1 MRRPVLRFLAVL
13 GAAAL
18 VAGAC
23 SGDDGGD
30 IEAFCDLVRDGVG
43 IDPGEGVVDAADYD
57 RLLEVAPE
65 DIEDTIARLANASR
79 DLREIT
85 DLDDLFDA
93 AFDPEAQAARE
104 AFDAH
109 IVEVCGLDADALPQG
124 RIDSSADLL
133 AELVDYVQANFANE
147 TWTSK
152 VRYEV
157 ERDNGELDGVT
168 VTFRVDSV
176 GDEPLS
182 VCNALRP
189 WLYRIRGADGPIEVV
204 SGDLALARSDGP
216 DTNCVAL

>member
-1 MRRPVLRFLAVL
+1 MHRAVLRLLAVL
-13 GAAAL
+13 GATVL
-18 VAGAC
+18 VLGAC
-23 SGDDGGD
+23 AGGDDGD
-30 IEAFCDLVRDGVG
+30 IDAFCDLIREGVG
-43 IDPGEGVVDAADYD
+43 IDAGDGLVDAADYD
-57 RLLEVAPE
+57 RLLDVAPD
-65 DIEDTIARLANASR
+65 DIAETIGRLANASR

-104 AFDAH
+104 AFAAY
-109 IVEVCGLDADALPQG
+109 IVEACGLDADALPRG

-152 VRYEV
+152 VRFDI
-157 ERDNGELDGVT
+157 ERDNGELDGIT
-168 VTFRVDSV
+168 VSFAVDSV

-189 WLYRIRGADGPIEVV
+189 WLYRIRAAEGPIEVV
-204 SGDLALARSDGP
+204 GGDLLLARSDGP

>member
-1 MRRPVLRFLAVL
+1 MRRPAHRFLAVL
-13 GAAAL
+13 GAAVVL
-18 VAGAC
+18 LGAC
-23 SGDDGGD
+23 AGDDGGD
-30 IEAFCDLVRDGVG
+30 VDAFCDLVRDGVG
-43 IDPGEGVVDAADYD
+43 IDAGEGIVDAADYD
-57 RLLEVAPE
+57 RLLEVAPD
-65 DIEDTIARLANASR
+65 DIEDTVARLANASR

-85 DLDDLFDA
+85 ELDDLFDA

-109 IVEVCGLDADALPQG
+109 IVEVCGLDAGALPQG

-152 VRYEV
+152 VRYAV
-157 ERDNGELDGVT
+157 ERDNGELHGIT
-168 VTFRVDSV
+168 ATFAVDSV

>member
-1 MRRPVLRFLAVL
+1 MAWATVD
-13 GAAAL
+13 
-18 VAGAC
+18 
-23 SGDDGGD
+23 GDDD
-30 IEAFCDLVRDGVG
+30 VEAFCDLVREGVG
-43 IDPGEGVVDAADYD
+43 IDADQGLVDADEYD
-57 RLLEVAPE
+57 QLLEVASD
-65 DIEDTIARLANASR
+65 DIVDTITRLANASR

-85 DLDDLFDA
+85 ELDDLFDI

-157 ERDNGELDGVT
+157 ERDNGELHGVT
-168 VTFRVDSV
+168 VTFAVDSV

>member
-1 MRRPVLRFLAVL
+1 MRRPAHRFLAVL
-13 GAAAL
+13 CAAVV

-30 IEAFCDLVRDGVG
+30 IEAFCDLVRNGVG
-43 IDPGEGVVDAADYD
+43 VDTGEGLVDAADYD
-57 RLLEVAPE
+57 RLLEVAPD
-65 DIEDTIARLANASR
+65 DIEDTVARLANASR
-79 DLREIT
+79 DLREIAE
-85 DLDDLFDA
+85 LDDLFDA

-109 IVEVCGLDADALPQG
+109 IIEACGLDADALPQG
-124 RIDSSADLL
+124 RIDSSGDLL
-133 AELVDYVQANFANE
+133 AELVDYVEANFANE

-168 VTFRVDSV
+168 VTFTVDSV